1 MKETDLRVIKTK
13 KALSSSLLQLLEQQL
28 FQTITVN
35 QICDNALVHRTTF
48 YKHFYDKYDLLEYL
62 FNQLTKDYFARDI
75 SDRLNHPF
83 QTMSDTINN
92 KEDLREIAEFQEEDA
107 EFNKVLKNVCNK
119 IMHNDIK
126 NNRDRI
132 DIDSDIPDN
141 LIFYI
146 YDSLIEGFIHWIK
159 DEKIDWPGEDIDN
172 IFHRLINIKI
182 K

>member
-83 QTMSDTINN
+83 QTISDTINN
-92 KEDLREIAEFQEEDA
+92 KEDLRDIAEFQEEDA
-107 EFNKVLKNVCNK
+107 EFNKVLKNVC
-119 IMHNDIK
+119 IK
-126 NNRDRI
+126 N
-132 DIDSDIPDN
+132 
-141 LIFYI
+141 YA
-146 YDSLIEGFIHWIK
+146 
-159 DEKIDWPGEDIDN
+159 
-172 IFHRLINIKI
+172 
-182 K
+182 

>member
-1 MKETDLRVIKTK
+1 MR
-13 KALSSSLLQLLEQQL
+13 Q
-28 FQTITVN
+28 
-35 QICDNALVHRTTF
+35 RTRTPHNI

-107 EFNKVLKNVCNK
+107 EFNKVLKNVCIK

-126 NNRDRI
+126 NNETVSI
-132 DIDSDIPDN
+132 LTATSQIISYF
-141 LIFYI
+141 IFMT
-146 YDSLIEGFIHWIK
+146 
-159 DEKIDWPGEDIDN
+159 
-172 IFHRLINIKI
+172 R
-182 K
+182 

>member
-92 KEDLREIAEFQEEDA
+92 KEDLRESQ
-107 EFNKVLKNVCNK
+107 NSKKKTL
-119 IMHNDIK
+119 
-126 NNRDRI
+126 
-132 DIDSDIPDN
+132 N
-141 LIFYI
+141 LIKY
-146 YDSLIEGFIHWIK
+146 
-159 DEKIDWPGEDIDN
+159 
-172 IFHRLINIKI
+172 
-182 K
+182 

>member
-83 QTMSDTINN
+83 QTISDTINN
-92 KEDLREIAEFQEEDA
+92 KEDLRDIAEFQEEDA
-107 EFNKVLKNVCNK
+107 EFNKVLKMSALKLCITISK
-119 IMHNDIK
+119 IIETVS
-126 NNRDRI
+126 I
-132 DIDSDIPDN
+132 LTATSQIISYF
-141 LIFYI
+141 IFM
-146 YDSLIEGFIHWIK
+146 
-159 DEKIDWPGEDIDN
+159 P
-172 IFHRLINIKI
+172 R
-182 K
+182 

>member
-107 EFNKVLKNVCNK
+107 EFNKVLKNVCIK

-141 LIFYI
+141 LI
-146 YDSLIEGFIHWIK
+146 
-159 DEKIDWPGEDIDN
+159 
-172 IFHRLINIKI
+172 
-182 K
+182 